1 MIRQS
6 WAFVFL
12 CLWSLNAHALDNP
25 KKPNIIFILADD
37 LGYMDLGCY
46 GNPYNETPHLNKLAI
61 GGVRF
66 TQAYA
71 ASTVCSPS
79 RAAIMTG
86 LHPARLKLTNFLIG
100 NRTEADSPLLP
111 AQLLS
116 HETQTQTSGISCS
129 AYPQLGPPH
138 CGSLLI
144 DSRILFAPAVSAAHA
159 QATSAQSAVAD
170 RCCGC
175 R

>member
-1 MIRQS
+1 MMMISRS
-6 WAFVFL
+6 WVFVFL
-12 CLWSLNAHALDNP
+12 CFWSLHVQASSNP

-46 GNPYNETPHLNKLAI
+46 GNPYNETPNLNKLANA
-61 GGVRF
+61 GVRF

-100 NRTEADSPLLP
+100 NRREDWLL
-111 AQLLS
+111 
-116 HETQTQTSGISCS
+116 GIEV
-129 AYPQLGPPH
+129 
-138 CGSLLI
+138 LI
-144 DSRILFAPAVSAAHA
+144 MR
-159 QATSAQSAVAD
+159 
-170 RCCGC
+170 G
-175 R
+175 